1 MDDNALRKVDFT
13 LLKLFKTLG
22 EELNTSTT

>member
-1 MDDNALRKVDFT
+1 MDDNALRKVDFN
-13 LLKLFKTLG
+13 LLKLFKILG